1 MGSYLSSP
9 VKDKESHDGSGIG
22 GIKYGLSAM
31 QGWRTNMEDA
41 HIACGNVGKQNP
53 LGIFGVFDGHGGR
66 EVAQFVS
73 KHFQTE
79 FEGIVSNQQG
89 KVEPSLPIA
98 FHRMDA
104 MLREQK
110 YAAELISL
118 SSSPKSS
125 QPDSPTSTSAAST
138 GTRNQDAP
146 RIGNASQE
154 RAVGLV
160 RSSINSSLEDAR
172 KKGKLTQK
180 EAMELMVKMMA
191 LQRMEKNALASS
203 QAVQQGTEGSNK
215 LNGCSEEATCAGCTA
230 NVVVL
235 TAKEIFVANAGDSRS
250 VLCRKGQAVPLSE
263 DHKPNN
269 PKERSR
275 ITSAGGWVSEA
286 ANGHFRVNGNLN
298 LSRSIGDLK
307 YKSDSKLPPSK
318 QVITAEPDVRRIPRT
333 EEDEFIITACDGVW
347 DCMSNQQLVDFVRAR
362 LKSNQVISKI
372 CEDIFEKCI
381 SVDPKQTQGIGG
393 DNMTCI
399 IIKLK

>member
-125 QPDSPTSTSAAST
+125 QPDSPTST
-138 GTRNQDAP
+138 
-146 RIGNASQE
+146 
-154 RAVGLV
+154 
-160 RSSINSSLEDAR
+160 

-399 IIKLK
+399 M

>member
-9 VKDKESHDGSGIG
+9 VKEKESHDGSGIG
-22 GIKYGLSAM
+22 GIKFGLSSM
-31 QGWRTNMEDA
+31 QGWRTHMEDA
-41 HIACGNVGKQNP
+41 HIACGNAGKQNP
-53 LGIFGVFDGHGGR
+53 LSIFGVFDGHGGR

-73 KHFQTE
+73 KHFPSE
-79 FEGIVSNQQG
+79 FEGIVTSQQG
-89 KVEPSLPIA
+89 KIEPSLPIA

-104 MLREQK
+104 MLREKK
-110 YAAELISL
+110 YAVELQSL
-118 SSSPKSS
+118 SSSPKSGE
-125 QPDSPTSTSAAST
+125 PDSPTSSSAAST
-138 GTRNQDAP
+138 GTGNRNQDAA
-146 RIGNASQE
+146 RTGNASQD

-191 LQRMEKNALASS
+191 LQRLEKNASAST
-203 QAVQQGTEGSNK
+203 QGVQQGTEGPNK
-215 LNGCSEEATCAGCTA
+215 LNGFSEDVTCAGCTA
-230 NVVVL
+230 NVVIL

-263 DHKPNN
+263 DHKPNQ

-275 ITSAGGWVSEA
+275 ITSAGGWISEA

-307 YKSDSKLPPSK
+307 YKGDSKLPPSK

-333 EEDEFIITACDGVW
+333 EEDEFIITACDG
-347 DCMSNQQLVDFVRAR
+347 QLVDFVRAR
-362 LKSNQVISKI
+362 IKTNKVISKI
-372 CEDIFEKCI
+372 CEEIFEKCI
-381 SVDPKQTQGIGG
+381 TDVSDDPKQTQGIGG

-399 IIKLK
+399 M